1 MSLIPDIGLSRS
13 VMAVSG
19 QQRGESWCLPFR
31 CISFGLA
38 FGDLPGDPSGN
49 ITAEWGRPQRVDVV
63 GEVRSGMVDSG
74 HLGRTAVE
82 RRAIYEELGVTL
94 TSYPD
99 GRVRV
104 AAGAP
109 HVLEVCVGGGFEP

>member
-38 FGDLPGDPSGN
+38 FGDLPGDPSGD
-49 ITAEWGRPQRVDVV
+49 ITAGWGRTERINVIGGCRPA
-63 GEVRSGMVDSG
+63 MVDG
-74 HLGRTAVE
+74 GGLGRTTVE
-82 RRAIYEELGVTL
+82 
-94 TSYPD
+94 
-99 GRVRV
+99 
-104 AAGAP
+104 
-109 HVLEVCVGGGFEP
+109 GGGEWASPETVEGF